1 MDNLH
6 DERAREQ
13 LEDAKDEVTQAI
25 SETMDL
31 YGVTP
36 AAGKIYATMYFE
48 DQMNLDE
55 MREKLGMS
63 KPSMSTNVRH
73 LQQIGMVKKK
83 FQRGSRKHTYT
94 AEKDFFHSFMAYF
107 CQMWEREVKTNM
119 EAIHHAEKPLLE
131 IINDEEVSDSL
142 QEEARDDY
150 ELLNQSKVYYNWLE
164 KLVHS
169 IQSEEIFEFLPK
181 DSPPKD

>member
-1 MDNLH
+1 MNNPH

-13 LEDAKDEVTQAI
+13 IEEAKDQVIQSI

-48 DQMNLDE
+48 NQMNLDE
-55 MREKLGMS
+55 MQEELGMS

-94 AEKDFFHSFMAYF
+94 AEKNFFHSFMAYF
-107 CQMWEREVKTNM
+107 CQMWEREANTNM
-119 EAIHHAEKPLLE
+119 EAIHQAEKPLLE
-131 IINDEEVSDSL
+131 IIHDEHVSDSFK
-142 QEEARDDY
+142 EEARHHY
-150 ELLNQSKVYYNWLE
+150 ELLNQSKVYYNWLDQ
-164 KLVHS
+164 LVHS
-169 IQSEEIFEFLPK
+169 IRSEEIFEFLPK
-181 DSPPKD
+181 DTSQKD